1 MKIAQCIYNRLPVKK
16 YGGAQRVV
24 TWLSNALADMVCK
37 IYLLAPKGEVI
48 HIKQGHK
55 IEDLLPLDVDV
66 VHLHFN
72 VEEEFTKPVVVTM
85 HGVTSPEFK
94 HHKNTIFLSRSH
106 AQRYSSG
113 HFVYNGI
120 DPNEY
125 IFSDKKD
132 DYFLFL
138 SKVSRSS
145 KGVDTAIEL
154 ARKMKFKF
162 IIAGGR
168 KFCLDRN
175 ISSLGEVEGEQK
187 AQLLA
192 KARALIFPIR
202 WGEPFGLVTTEALL
216 SGTPVITTRMGAM
229 PEIVTQDVGFMC
241 DSFEEMKSA
250 IQNVDSIDP
259 HKCRERVLEHFTSD
273 IISKKYLDYYHRVV
287 ETGSI
292 D

>member
-1 MKIAQCIYNRLPVKK
+1 MKIAQCMYKRVPVKK
-16 YGGAQRVV
+16 YGEAQRVV
-24 TWLSNALADMVCK
+24 TWLSNALADMACK
-37 IYLLAPKGEVI
+37 IYLLAPKGLTFPKGEVI
-48 HIKQGHK
+48 HIKKGHK
-55 IEDLLPLDVDV
+55 IEDVLPSDVDV

-72 VEEEFTKPVVVTM
+72 VDEEFTKPVLVTM
-85 HGVTSPEFK
+85 HGVTSPEFQ

-106 AQRYSSG
+106 AARYNSG

-125 IFSDKKD
+125 TFSDKKD

-154 ARKMKFKF
+154 ARKMKFKL

-175 ISSLGEVEGEQK
+175 ISSLGEVGGEHK

-202 WGEPFGLVTTEALL
+202 WGEPFGLVTAEALL
-216 SGTPVITTRMGAM
+216 SGTPVITTRKDGRYA
-229 PEIVTQDVGFMC
+229 G
-241 DSFEEMKSA
+241 DSNSGRGLYVRQLRGDEKR
-250 IQNVDSIDP
+250 DS
-259 HKCRERVLEHFTSD
+259 ER
-273 IISKKYLDYYHRVV
+273 
-287 ETGSI
+287 G
-292 D
+292 